1 MADSDGDGTGD
12 NSDAFPLDNSKAAAT
27 TSLVTPVNEIT
38 LYYDANQN
46 DIYVHA
52 DGKSNLETGASGY
65 RVVGRYVKLV
75 IGDSAVATAEKFE
88 DVVFEVKGIDPHWGD
103 NVRYVLTIAPVDSAI
118 DVGDFSVTP
127 ASGTAASW
135 EYVDY
140 TPLPAGV
147 GGASGLAVSSIYRAN
162 ANDFYVHGSYT
173 GTSYATDDRVIL
185 VLSAGDKTALGY
197 ELDGMVFKVKSVSS
211 SNIHVTPEDTDIQ
224 MPAGLSVNTPA
235 DIKLY
240 QVDSAYVAD
249 TTDGDSDGVP
259 DTWDSFPSDATEVAD
274 SDGDGTG
281 DNSDAFPL

>member
-1 MADSDGDGTGD
+1 YVADTTDGDSDGVPDTWDSFPSDATEVADSDGDGTGD

-127 ASGTAASW
+127 TSGTAASW

-140 TPLPAGV
+140 APLPAGV
-147 GGASGLAVSSIYRAN
+147 GGASGLAVSSLYRAN

-197 ELDGMVFKVKSVSS
+197 ELDGMVFKVTSVSS
-211 SNIHVTPEDTDIQ
+211 SSIHVTPEDTDIQ

-240 QVDSAYVAD
+240 QVDS
-249 TTDGDSDGVP
+249 
-259 DTWDSFPSDATEVAD
+259 
-274 SDGDGTG
+274 
-281 DNSDAFPL
+281 

>member
-1 MADSDGDGTGD
+1 IHVTPEDTDIQMPAGLSVNTPADIKLYQVDSGYVADTTDGDSDGVPDTWDSFPSDATEVADSDGDGTGD

-127 ASGTAASW
+127 TSGTAASW

-140 TPLPAGV
+140 APLPAGV
-147 GGASGLAVSSIYRAN
+147 GGASGLAVSSLYRAN

-197 ELDGMVFKVKSVSS
+197 ELDGM
-211 SNIHVTPEDTDIQ
+211 
-224 MPAGLSVNTPA
+224 
-235 DIKLY
+235 
-240 QVDSAYVAD
+240 
-249 TTDGDSDGVP
+249 
-259 DTWDSFPSDATEVAD
+259 
-274 SDGDGTG
+274 
-281 DNSDAFPL
+281 